1 MLTRDPVKIPR
12 IPGKIRIMK
21 KDGIEY
27 VRYETERTYNPEKQY
42 NAPKAAVIGRKIAAM
57 PGLMYPNENYDKYF
71 GEEENEM
78 EEELTA
84 EEEQY
89 IRENSIYGLYSSF
102 FTGMYNEFRLQTRK
116 KADEAINRYKAENI
130 NKVLRPLL
138 EMMKGEEY
146 AELLGLIESGEDGE
160 TEMTYSDA
168 MLLLTQYKSAL
179 AKYHR
184 NHMG

>member
-27 VRYETERTYNPEKQY
+27 VRYETERTYDPEKQY
-42 NAPKAAVIGRKIAAM
+42 NTPTAALIGRKIASM
-57 PGLMYPNENYDKYF
+57 PGLMYPNDNYDKYF
-71 GEEENEM
+71 GGDEDET

-102 FTGMYNEFRLQTRK
+102 FTGLYNEFRQQMRK
-116 KADEAINRYKAENI
+116 KADEPINRYKAENI
-130 NKVLRPLL
+130 NKVIRPLM

-146 AELLGLIESGEDGE
+146 AELLGLIETGEEGK
-160 TEMTYSDA
+160 TAMTYSDV
-168 MLLLTQYKSAL
+168 MMLLTQYKSAL
-179 AKYHR
+179 ATYHR
-184 NHMG
+184 SHMG

>member
-12 IPGKIRIMK
+12 IPGKIKIMK
-21 KDGIEY
+21 KDGTEY
-27 VRYETERTYNPEKQY
+27 VGYVTERRYNADKQY
-42 NAPKAAVIGRKIAAM
+42 SESQTVLIGRKIAAM

-102 FTGMYNEFRLQTRK
+102 FTGLYNEFRLQTRK
-116 KADEAINRYKAENI
+116 KADQPINRYKADNI
-130 NKVLRPLL
+130 NKVLQPLL

>member
-21 KDGIEY
+21 KDGMEY
-27 VRYETERTYNPEKQY
+27 VRYETERTYDPEKKY
-42 NAPKAAVIGRKIAAM
+42 NAPTAAIIGRKIAAM
-57 PGLMYPNENYDKYF
+57 PGLMYPNDNYEKYF
-71 GEEENEM
+71 GEGSDM
-78 EEELTA
+78 EDELTA
-84 EEEQY
+84 EEEMY

-102 FTGMYNEFRLQTRK
+102 FTGVYNEFRQQTRK
-116 KADEAINRYKAENI
+116 KADEPINRYKAENI

-146 AELLGLIESGEDGE
+146 AELLGLIETGENGE
-160 TEMTYSDA
+160 TEMTYSDV
-168 MLLLTQYKSAL
+168 MMLLTQYKSAL

-184 NHMG
+184 CHPG

>member
-27 VRYETERTYNPEKQY
+27 VRYETERTYDPEKQY
-42 NAPKAAVIGRKIAAM
+42 NTPRAALIGRKIAAM
-57 PGLMYPNENYDKYF
+57 PGLMYPNDNYDKYF
-71 GEEENEM
+71 GGDEDET

-102 FTGMYNEFRLQTRK
+102 FTGLYNEFRQQMRK
-116 KADEAINRYKAENI
+116 KADEPINRYKAENI
-130 NKVLRPLL
+130 NKVIRPLM

-146 AELLGLIESGEDGE
+146 AELLGLIETGEEGD
-160 TEMTYSDA
+160 TEMTYSDV
-168 MLLLTQYKSAL
+168 MMLLTQYKSAL

-184 NHMG
+184 SHMG